1 MAGFLEEVE
10 CELGYEYIKIK
21 EKIFRER
28 DQPEQRLKMK
38 EGKARRAEDRADQ
51 DLGNGSVLVVQWLG
65 LNALSAVAQ
74 VQSLVKN

>member
-1 MAGFLEEVE
+1 
-10 CELGYEYIKIK
+10 
-21 EKIFRER
+21 
-28 DQPEQRLKMK
+28 MK